1 MNFDEI
7 REEFYKKHSEEEMQD
22 ILYKLK
28 SEPVTN
34 VDIISDIGVN
44 TTPILSTWI
53 DDLLYKAKRINNDM
67 SPAEALQSDECL
79 NKILSYIM
87 TKPKFFGLKEESYYD
102 NHEEYVHAVTNAVKT
117 YFRNSQVSVVNA
129 TKVANFSPIAAK
141 KIYEKYCPNF
151 YATILDYS
159 CGWGARML
167 GCLTSPYEYKYIGI
181 EPNSKLNER
190 LLKFSEW
197 VCSSLHREN
206 NTKLYLEGS
215 EVFHE
220 ELVNTVDLSFS
231 SPPYFNLEIYCNEE
245 SQSANE
251 NTSFKAWVNNYMIPT
266 IQNIYKYTKVG
277 GIHIVN
283 LKNLSN
289 AGKEPLLDVWIK
301 ACLAV
306 GFQLETADYLVHQSR
321 RQFDKGKN
329 VKFTGD
335 KEPIIVFK
343 KIS

>member
-1 MNFDEI
+1 MDYEQI
-7 REEFYKKHSEEEMQD
+7 RKDFYKGHSEEEMQD

-28 SEPVTN
+28 TEPLVN
-34 VDIISDIGVN
+34 PDIISDIGVN

-67 SPAEALQSDECL
+67 SPDEALQSDECL
-79 NKILSYIM
+79 DRIFAYIK
-87 TKPKFFGLKEESYYD
+87 TKPKFYTGNDVNNLKS
-102 NHEEYVHAVTNAVKT
+102 
-117 YFRNSQVSVVNA
+117 YFRNSQSSVVNA
-129 TKVANFSPIAAK
+129 TKVANFSPIAARK
-141 KIYEKYCPNF
+141 VYEKYCPNF

-167 GCLTSPYEYKYIGI
+167 GCLTSPFEYKYVGI

-220 ELVNTVDLSFS
+220 ELVNTIDLSFS

-251 NTSFKAWVNNYMIPT
+251 NTTFKAWVEGYMIPT
-266 IQNIYKYTKVG
+266 IQNIYKYTKDG
-277 GIHIVN
+277 GLHIVN
-283 LKNLSN
+283 LKNLST
-289 AGKEPLLDVWIK
+289 AGKEPLLETWIRC
-301 ACLAV
+301 CLAV
-306 GFQLETADYLVHQSR
+306 GFQMVSVDYLVHQSR
-321 RQFDKGKN
+321 RQFDKNKKN
-329 VKFTGD
+329 VNFNGD
-335 KEPIIVFK
+335 KEPIVIFK

>member
-1 MNFDEI
+1 MDYEQI
-7 REEFYKKHSEEEMQD
+7 RKDFYKGHSEEEMQD

-28 SEPVTN
+28 TEPLVN
-34 VDIISDIGVN
+34 PDIISDIGVN

-67 SPAEALQSDECL
+67 SPDEALQSDECL
-79 NKILSYIM
+79 DKIFAYIK
-87 TKPKFFGLKEESYYD
+87 TKPKFYTGNDVNNLKS
-102 NHEEYVHAVTNAVKT
+102 
-117 YFRNSQVSVVNA
+117 YFRNSQSSVVNA
-129 TKVANFSPIAAK
+129 TKVANFSPIAARK
-141 KIYEKYCPNF
+141 VYEKYCPNF

-167 GCLTSPYEYKYIGI
+167 GCLTSPFEYKYVGI

-220 ELVNTVDLSFS
+220 ELVNTIDLSFS

-251 NTSFKAWVNNYMIPT
+251 NTTFKAWVEGYMIPT
-266 IQNIYKYTKVG
+266 IQNIYKYTKDG
-277 GIHIVN
+277 GLHIVN
-283 LKNLSN
+283 LKNLST
-289 AGKEPLLDVWIK
+289 AGKEPLLETWIRC
-301 ACLAV
+301 CLAV
-306 GFQLETADYLVHQSR
+306 GFKMVSVDYLVHQSR
-321 RQFDKGKN
+321 RQFDKNKKN
-329 VKFTGD
+329 VNFNGD
-335 KEPIIVFK
+335 KEPIVIFK